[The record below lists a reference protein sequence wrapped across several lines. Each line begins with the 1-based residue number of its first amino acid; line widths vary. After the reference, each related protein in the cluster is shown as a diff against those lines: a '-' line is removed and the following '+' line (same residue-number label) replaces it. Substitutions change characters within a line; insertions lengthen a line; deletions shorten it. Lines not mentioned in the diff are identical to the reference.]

1 STFVSCLRKMR
12 TPYHNSCSVNRKK
25 SAGRRRRVAPRTC
38 SHPGSSDKSRW
49 SSAFSRASTSANL
62 QPRAVVSPVDCLWSW
77 KVKEE
82 TNGEPQHH
90 RRCQSFGHDLPFWS
104 RKNACSEFQR
114 GTKDK
119 SPTHGAKDHCAG
131 ERKRSLETFALCCLA
146 TDHGKPEADV
156 PWTAE
161 REK

>member
-1 STFVSCLRKMR
+1 
-12 TPYHNSCSVNRKK
+12 
-25 SAGRRRRVAPRTC
+25 TC

-114 GTKDK
+114 GTRTRVQLTAPRTTALASARDRSRLLLCAVWLPITANQKPMFHGLLSAK
-119 SPTHGAKDHCAG
+119 NSPSEYPRCF
-131 ERKRSLETFALCCLA
+131 RSSDE
-146 TDHGKPEADV
+146 
-156 PWTAE
+156 
-161 REK
+161 